1 MADVL
6 QTEDKVEEFLEYL
19 EDWTPAVG
27 VPLLSLSLMTRAD
40 TRRSNHI
47 LPAASRVCLPRL
59 THVSQERT
67 AHTDLLITSCRRR
80 IVCLAAQKFV
90 SEIAND
96 ALQYS
101 KLRQQS
107 SSSRQDTKDS
117 GAKDKQFVLTL
128 DDLSQSLKDYGVNI
142 TKPQYFADSVE
153 VDTSEESSSQG
164 AAAGSTHASKRA
176 KTSKRSHT
184 SRSKR

>member
-1 MADVL
+1 MNTSFITQQRRSSHTITHVNFSRHCSVQAVLTPRLRFLQCSPLVRTFLSPFQALESRESAVSWHPRLLFVMADVL

-80 IVCLAAQKFV
+80 IV
-90 SEIAND
+90 
-96 ALQYS
+96 
-101 KLRQQS
+101 
-107 SSSRQDTKDS
+107 
-117 GAKDKQFVLTL
+117 
-128 DDLSQSLKDYGVNI
+128 
-142 TKPQYFADSVE
+142 
-153 VDTSEESSSQG
+153 
-164 AAAGSTHASKRA
+164 
-176 KTSKRSHT
+176 
-184 SRSKR
+184 